1 MKMPCVYRTDS
12 LNGYLFSNQRNDLV
26 IDRKDSEA
34 AEVLFTVLEPG
45 QKTLLHNHRDCEQ
58 LWYIIEG
65 RGRLLIKEGDEQEE
79 HNVGP
84 GDVVLTRRLIYHR
97 IENCGD
103 KVLRYLAVDIFVGER
118 LADEPTWDA
127 HIEAY
132 CRHHGREV
140 KRVKVKNGSVV

>member
-12 LNGYLFSNQRNDLV
+12 LKGYLFSNQRNDLI

-34 AEVLFTVLEPG
+34 VEVLFTVLQPG
-45 QKTLLHNHRDCEQ
+45 QKSRLHQHTDCEQ

-65 RGRLLIKEGDEQEE
+65 CGRLLMKEGDEQEE
-79 HNVGP
+79 QNVGP
-84 GDVVLTRRLIYHR
+84 GDVVLTRRFIYHS

-103 KVLRYLAVDIFVGER
+103 QVLRYLAVDIFVGER

-127 HIEAY
+127 HIDAF
-132 CRHHGREV
+132 CRDHRCEV
-140 KRVKVKNGSVV
+140 KRVKVENGSVV